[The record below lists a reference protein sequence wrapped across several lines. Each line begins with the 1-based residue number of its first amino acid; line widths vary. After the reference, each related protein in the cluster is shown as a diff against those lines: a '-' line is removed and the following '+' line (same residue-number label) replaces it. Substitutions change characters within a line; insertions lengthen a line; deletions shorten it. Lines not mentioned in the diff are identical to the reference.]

1 MAEEINA
8 IFKYA
13 TADGS
18 EGMDTI
24 YPKTRAD
31 NVTIQDEADSGEI
44 PLYNTILT
52 GGSDN
57 PEPTVLMAIKTLAS
71 AIEAIKKS
79 TGKSD
84 EKLEILSD
92 LVNDINDELNLI
104 IPKINIMDS
113 DIDTIK
119 EQLQNI
125 DIDKLT
131 ELIDEVKKIVNNFY
145 FFGSEEEKGE
155 KNPVLWYETI
165 D

>member
-1 MAEEINA
+1 
-8 IFKYA
+8 
-13 TADGS
+13 
-18 EGMDTI
+18 
-24 YPKTRAD
+24 
-31 NVTIQDEADSGEI
+31 
-44 PLYNTILT
+44 
-52 GGSDN
+52 
-57 PEPTVLMAIKTLAS
+57 MAIKTLAS